1 MLKRLKRNLHLSYQ
15 RVDQHRTLEEKIRVA
30 KKKALRNFVTVINR
44 KNTCGIPYRVLT
56 GKLCTE
62 RVFSGLEIPC
72 SPPTIYFAEQA
83 EALVEWLGISAS
95 SQYGSHEPGTPPFMA
110 VELKEVLRS
119 ITLQKA
125 SRLDQLTE
133 ELYMQHG

>member
-1 MLKRLKRNLHLSYQ
+1 MLKRLKRNLHRSYQ
-15 RVDQHRTLEEKIRVA
+15 RVDQHRTLEA
-30 KKKALRNFVTVINR
+30 KNSSGQKKALRNFVTVINR

-62 RVFSGLEIPC
+62 RVFSAFVIPG
-72 SPPTIYFAEQA
+72 SLPSLYVAEQA
-83 EALVEWLGISAS
+83 EEL
-95 SQYGSHEPGTPPFMA
+95 MA

-125 SRLDQLTE
+125 SRLDQLTK